1 MKRILFICLCL
12 CLAFSTIAQKNSKGK
27 NVKKQERP
35 AVDSTALYG
44 QQKITK
50 DTVKSSIKRD
60 AIPYIEESIMDTIE
74 ETEDYSLSIEEL
86 QNQVA
91 EKDKLIDSLQ
101 NRNALVLCVYAT
113 NGVYMKFKE
122 STIKS
127 MIEQLKIVKDN
138 EYVKSKRPYAG
149 RLYEL
154 LCSYNKYND
163 EIYNL
168 CLELKKVGQPYVQKM
183 EGDFYISP
191 EDALAYKR
199 KCFQTLRA
207 SEYYSKIYKKRKEG
221 SVNSISYLDNV
232 ISILENEIKSINSV
246 KLPNFDIILKLLK

>member
-12 CLAFSTIAQKNSKGK
+12 CLAFSTIAQKNNKGK

-113 NGVYMKFKE
+113 NGVYMKFEE
-122 STIKS
+122 STINYMK
-127 MIEQLKIVKDN
+127 EQLKIVKDN
-138 EYVKSKRPYAG
+138 EYVKEKRPYVG
-149 RLYEL
+149 QIYEL
-154 LCSYNKYND
+154 LCNYNKYND

-168 CLELKKVGQPYVQKM
+168 CLELKKTGQPYVQEIK
-183 EGDFYISP
+183 ENFYIP
-191 EDALAYKR
+191 QQKAFNYKNNCL
-199 KCFQTLRA
+199 KVLKT
-207 SEYYSKIYKKRKEG
+207 SEYYSKIYKKKKY
-221 SVNSISYLDNV
+221 SISYLDNV

>member
-1 MKRILFICLCL
+1 MKKIIFICLCL
-12 CLAFSTIAQKNSKGK
+12 CLTFSTIAQKNNKKNQSKK
-27 NVKKQERP
+27 HELTT
-35 AVDSTALYG
+35 VDSTALYG
-44 QQKITK
+44 QKKIIK
-50 DTVKSSIKRD
+50 DTIMSSITED
-60 AIPYIEESIMDTIE
+60 AIPYIEENIDTIE
-74 ETEDYSLSIEEL
+74 EVEDYSLTIEEL
-86 QNQVA
+86 QNEVA
-91 EKDKLIDSLQ
+91 EKDRLIDSLQ

-138 EYVKSKRPYAG
+138 EYVKSERPYAG

-154 LCSYNKYND
+154 LCNYKKYND

-168 CLELKKVGQPYVQKM
+168 CLELKKTGQPYVQEIK
-183 EGDFYISP
+183 ENFYIP
-191 EDALAYKR
+191 QQKAFNYKNNCL
-199 KCFQTLRA
+199 KVLRT

-232 ISILENEIKSINSV
+232 ISILENEIKSISDV